1 MKTNLLQV
9 FLAGCACCLALPLHA
24 APNDTSA
31 LEPGARPNIIFILT
45 DDQRWDALGYA
56 GNELAHTPEMDA
68 LAQAGAYF
76 QHAVVT
82 TPICSASRASI
93 FSGVHERTHRYT
105 FQTGPIKAHLME
117 TSYPKILRESGYHT
131 GFYGKFGVNYDGLD
145 QLFDVYESYDRG
157 PHPDRRGYF
166 YKVLDGEPVHLTRY
180 TGQRALEFIEGA
192 PRDKPFCLSLSFSAP
207 HAQDSAPDQYF
218 WQESTDGLYQNM
230 DMPGPSLGGAEYFER
245 LPKPVRDG
253 FNRLRWTWR
262 YDTPEKYQHS
272 VKGYYRMIAGID
284 LELGKIRATLE
295 KEGLDQSTVILLM
308 GDNGYFLG
316 ERQMAGKWL
325 MYDNSVRVPLIVY
338 DPRVDEH
345 RDVSRMALNI
355 DVPSTLLDLAG
366 VPRPATWQG
375 QSLLPLVRGEKPNW
389 ERDAVLVEHL
399 WEFESIP
406 PSEGVRTDDWKYF
419 RYCNDPSTEEL
430 YDLAAD
436 PRETRNLVNDERYR
450 QRLDAMRVE
459 CDALIQRFND
469 PQPGTPSGLTVEYL
483 RDAQGTAVQDATPEY
498 SWVLPDYVVFQKGYQ
513 VLVASSREKL
523 DGNLGDVWDS
533 GQVRSNQSVSI
544 EHQGEPVPSG
554 VTHYWKVR
562 TWDQDN
568 RLSPYSDA
576 QSFTTGDF
584 AAGVTGI
591 HAR

>member
-9 FLAGCACCLALPLHA
+9 FLAGFACCLGLPLHA

-31 LEPGARPNIIFILT
+31 LDPGARPNIIFILT
-45 DDQRWDALGYA
+45 DDQRWDALRYA

-105 FQTGPIKAHLME
+105 FQTGPIRAHLME
-117 TSYPKILRESGYHT
+117 TSYPKMLRESGYHT

-166 YKVLDGEPVHLTRY
+166 YKALDGEPVHLTRY

-192 PRDKPFCLSLSFSAP
+192 PQDKPFCLSLSFSAP

-230 DMPGPSLGGAEYFER
+230 DMPDPSLGGAEYFER

-284 LELGKIRATLE
+284 LELGKIRAALE
-295 KEGLDQSTVILLM
+295 KQGLDQSTVILLM

-375 QSLLPLVRGEKPNW
+375 QSLLPLVKGEKPNW
-389 ERDAVLVEHL
+389 ERNAVLVEHL

-419 RYCNDPSTEEL
+419 RYCNDRSAEEL
-430 YDLAAD
+430 YDLATD

-459 CDALIQRFND
+459 CDTLIQRFND
-469 PQPGTPSGLTVEYL
+469 PQPGTPSGLGVEFL
-483 RDAQGTAVQDATPEY
+483 RNAQGTAVQDATPKY

-523 DGNLGDVWDS
+523 DGNLADVWDS
-533 GQVRSNQSVSI
+533 GQVRSSQSVSI

-554 VTHYWKVR
+554 VAHHWKVR